1 MKLQHYLSFFIV
13 LCILLTSCGGFKY
26 SPARENPVKG
36 TDRARKNVQEGK
48 GIAIGDALKRGGTT
62 YQFSTSNPMW
72 RASLE
77 VLDFLPLTTVDYSG
91 GMIITDWYAENSQN
105 DSIKISVRFLSN
117 EVAPENL
124 KILVHKKT
132 CSQTNVCKTSLLQND
147 KISQELLTTIIKKA
161 ALLEKQ
167 GKKTK
172 K

>member
-1 MKLQHYLSFFIV
+1 
-13 LCILLTSCGGFKY
+13 
-26 SPARENPVKG
+26 
-36 TDRARKNVQEGK
+36 
-48 GIAIGDALKRGGTT
+48 
-62 YQFSTSNPMW
+62 MW

-91 GMIITDWYAENSQN
+91 GMIITDWYSENSQN

-117 EVAPENL
+117 EIAPENL

-132 CSQTNVCKTSLLQND
+132 CSQKNICKTSLLQND

>member
-1 MKLQHYLSFFIV
+1 MKSHTLLGFLLVIS
-13 LCILLTSCGGFKY
+13 LLLTSCGVFKY
-26 SPARENPVKG
+26 SSARDNPTKG
-36 TDRARKNVQEGK
+36 PDRARKNIEEGR

-91 GMIITDWYAENSQN
+91 GMIITDWYSENSQN

-117 EVAPENL
+117 EIASENL

-132 CSQTNVCKTSLLQND
+132 CSQDNICKTSLLQND

-161 ALLEKQ
+161 ALLEKETKS
-167 GKKTK
+167 KK
-172 K
+172 

>member
-1 MKLQHYLSFFIV
+1 MKSHTLLGFLLVIS
-13 LCILLTSCGGFKY
+13 LLLTSCGGFKY
-26 SPARENPVKG
+26 SSARDNPTKG
-36 TDRARKNVQEGK
+36 PDRARKNIEEGR

-91 GMIITDWYAENSQN
+91 GMIITDWYSENSQN

-117 EVAPENL
+117 EIASENL

-132 CSQTNVCKTSLLQND
+132 CSQDNICKTSLLQND

-161 ALLEKQ
+161 ALLEKETKS
-167 GKKTK
+167 KK
-172 K
+172 